1 MGEESLIERNL
12 DLNGDTVVPNREWVH
27 VIVEPYIVYCGCN
40 FSLGYGQ
47 LLLK

>member
-1 MGEESLIERNL
+1 MRGTLNRKEPGLERL
-12 DLNGDTVVPNREWVH
+12 HSGTSREWVH
-27 VIVEPYIVYCGCN
+27 VIVEPCIVYCGCN